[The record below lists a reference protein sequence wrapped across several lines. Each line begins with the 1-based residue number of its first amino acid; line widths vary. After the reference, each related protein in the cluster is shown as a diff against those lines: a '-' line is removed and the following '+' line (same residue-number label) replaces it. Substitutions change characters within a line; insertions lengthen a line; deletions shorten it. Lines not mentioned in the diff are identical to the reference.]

1 MEQLKYKI
9 GEFSRLGRVTV
20 RTLRHYG
27 EIGLLKPEIIDRQTG
42 YRYYSARQLQKLLAI
57 VQLKELG
64 FSLAEIRD
72 LYEEDTH
79 FPDIRMMERKI
90 SDCERELERH
100 RRLSS
105 RTILESYD
113 NLGMY
118 LVTVVAPEM
127 VRLGY
132 ECPEPGYCFTIEPAG

>member
-27 EIGLLKPEIIDRQTG
+27 EIGLLKPEIIDRQTS

-90 SDCERELERH
+90 ADCDLGDANKINRQ
-100 RRLSS
+100 SS
-105 RTILESYD
+105 TRYMT
-113 NLGMY
+113 
-118 LVTVVAPEM
+118 
-127 VRLGY
+127 
-132 ECPEPGYCFTIEPAG
+132 EPASMPYKTRSCAIW

>member
-79 FPDIRMMERKI
+79 FPDIRMMERRFPTAKGNWKGIDVSVAGQFWKVTTI
-90 SDCERELERH
+90 SGC
-100 RRLSS
+100 
-105 RTILESYD
+105 IW
-113 NLGMY
+113 
-118 LVTVVAPEM
+118 
-127 VRLGY
+127 
-132 ECPEPGYCFTIEPAG
+132 